1 MELKLQ
7 VELNDDATTISGAEV
22 GKIIITNKPKK
33 PELLEGPVV
42 VSFAKGKVVQ
52 IGQTG
57 IKGAERVVQLFPEKL
72 EPVHLREQLTRIL
85 EEAGVKTAG
94 INDEQIKIPTNLS
107 KETILEV
114 KQLSVI
120 LERFG
125 GMLVPEKKKPMK
137 AQHRWNKAVSEV
149 EFFVDN
155 FGSKATIVW
164 QKRNEM
170 VIKKGATMVA
180 EAPLNKDGSVGLN
193 QRVGEKLRDEQK
205 DKFKNLVTTE
215 DIILKSVNEVSL
227 FLYFAG
233 TNSWLVFKDA
243 NGKTIDEYTV
253 VK

>member
-7 VELNDDATTISGAEV
+7 VELNDDATIISGAEV

-94 INDEQIKIPTNLS
+94 INDERIKIPTNLS
-107 KETILEV
+107 KEIILEV

-125 GMLVPEKKKPMK
+125 VMLVPEKKKPMK